1 MSIKYK
7 IIQFNINEFGVNI
20 RTIKN
25 ELSFKN

>member
-25 ELSFKN
+25 ELSLKN